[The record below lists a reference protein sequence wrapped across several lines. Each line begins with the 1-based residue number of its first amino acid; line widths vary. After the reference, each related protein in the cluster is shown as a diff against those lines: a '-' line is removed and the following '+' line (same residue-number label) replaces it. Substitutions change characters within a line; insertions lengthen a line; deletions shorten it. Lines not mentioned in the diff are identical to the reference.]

1 MSLSKMQSFYVDNV
15 HNGFVTYVSLV
26 LLCAL
31 HVGLTCRHSKLTPK
45 QHAAL
50 QDDFLEVT
58 KDYPEAWHSM
68 NLVAE
73 HRIRMLHSSP
83 AFTQWQDNQKK
94 QPSPS
99 SKLSIKIEQVLEVP
113 TCTTDPA
120 YTNPVLQYV
129 LAPYSNTL
137 VDKVPRSNAA
147 CCICL
152 DVRHNLSWPNQSGTT
167 YPATE

>member
-1 MSLSKMQSFYVDNV
+1 M
-15 HNGFVTYVSLV
+15 
-26 LLCAL
+26 
-31 HVGLTCRHSKLTPK
+31 
-45 QHAAL
+45 AL

-113 TCTTDPA
+113 TCAAGPA
-120 YTNPVLQYV
+120 YTHLSCFAMHTCPVCSAQINCCRLQLFKCETQSK
-129 LAPYSNTL
+129 LAS
-137 VDKVPRSNAA
+137 
-147 CCICL
+147 
-152 DVRHNLSWPNQSGTT
+152 
-167 YPATE
+167 